1 MTRQPG
7 DEEPVLGSCKAGK
20 PRVRRDLYE
29 GGRPSVCAG
38 GPGKPRTPGRPGA
51 GAHFWNCAGKGGA
64 SRGGRLASSGAHC
77 LGGSWQ
83 ARPPVRELAEGW
95 VSQGLAAPGLAHGVG
110 EQEQT
115 LESSA
120 ALCQSQIWPQR
131 GGPPR
136 KSDAGG
142 HPEGTTPVTREVAP
156 GGGGMWALLT
166 APKWDPVQ
174 GSSLESEVGWG
185 PASL

>member
-1 MTRQPG
+1 MAWTSLLGESPCLGSLPPARARRPPLPGSLVLRARGFAGRVTAG

-64 SRGGRLASSGAHC
+64 SRGGRLASSGAPC

-120 ALCQSQIWPQR
+120 ALCKAGSGR
-131 GGPPR
+131 G
-136 KSDAGG
+136 
-142 HPEGTTPVTREVAP
+142 
-156 GGGGMWALLT
+156 
-166 APKWDPVQ
+166 
-174 GSSLESEVGWG
+174 EVGLPG
-185 PASL
+185 KVMQEVIQRARPR